1 MPSHGWAIGRL
12 VTIALVLVV
21 ATMLSGCAVI
31 TQRLANPQVST
42 PPHQVLLDANFND
55 RKLDRP
61 TCCRGGV

>member
-21 ATMLSGCAVI
+21 ATMLSGCVVV
-31 TQRLANPQVST
+31 TRLLANPDVST
-42 PPHQVLLDANFND
+42 PPRQVLLDANFND
-55 RKLDRP
+55 WKLDRP